1 MSKLK
6 KIVSQFFVFF
16 CIFTGKMMQKWRCM
30 CNHFC
35 DLWESQKMIL
45 NSHPKSEEGKNGSY
59 VLTLIKL
66 IDHDLIWRDEK
77 LHSSIIQDKKAVLER
92 SESRKKLDR
101 KTADIFTDFFSFSQ
115 WIIQLTFVL
124 KKLHS
129 VWKWSKMSHVIF
141 LLKKG

>member
-6 KIVSQFFVFF
+6 KIVSQFVVFF

-115 WIIQLTFVL
+115 WIIQLTFVKKTSQCL
-124 KKLHS
+124 KMIKNVS
-129 VWKWSKMSHVIF
+129 CYF
-141 LLKKG
+141 FFYLKG

>member
-1 MSKLK
+1 
-6 KIVSQFFVFF
+6 
-16 CIFTGKMMQKWRCM
+16 
-30 CNHFC
+30 
-35 DLWESQKMIL
+35 MIL

-101 KTADIFTDFFSFSQ
+101 KTADIFTDFFFLFHNELFS
-115 WIIQLTFVL
+115 WHLF
-124 KKLHS
+124 
-129 VWKWSKMSHVIF
+129 
-141 LLKKG
+141 